1 MTKSDA
7 VITLSAGGS
16 AAHTICHTKL
26 LLWHVEPVASQT
38 RWNEPVRAATER
50 ITAQLWQLTLSVL
63 ACVFSLSDTSVKHA
77 LSLRLRDWCWHAAGA
92 AESGPAAVHFF
103 FQYVP
108 CLVSGIHSSLSL
120 GLWDFFDIKIDTR
133 GRTQRAPLFLRE
145 RRACALLILRS
156 KPTSGTALHIQAL
169 IKERIC
175 AWMTSS
181 KVPGGCGK
189 GPFSGRGLALA
200 VPASEN
206 GLMDQDKS
214 SSEKGDGGDGG
225 GRGVDCRSDCKE
237 LWWVR

>member
-1 MTKSDA
+1 MERTCQS
-7 VITLSAGGS
+7 SHRENYC
-16 AAHTICHTKL
+16 AALAADSICACL
-26 LLWHVEPVASQT
+26 
-38 RWNEPVRAATER
+38 
-50 ITAQLWQLTLSVL
+50 
-63 ACVFSLSDTSVKHA
+63 CVFSFWHFCKTCPVSTSQRLMLTRRRGSWEWPRCCA
-77 LSLRLRDWCWHAAGA
+77 L
-92 AESGPAAVHFF
+92 F

-214 SSEKGDGGDGG
+214 SSEKGDGG
-225 GRGVDCRSDCKE
+225 RQGVDCRSDCKE